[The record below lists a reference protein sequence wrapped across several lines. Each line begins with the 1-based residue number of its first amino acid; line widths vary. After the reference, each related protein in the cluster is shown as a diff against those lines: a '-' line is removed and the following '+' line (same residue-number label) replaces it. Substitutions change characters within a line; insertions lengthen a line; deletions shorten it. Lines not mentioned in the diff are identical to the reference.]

1 MGGPEN
7 QREGVVLQCSFS
19 HYEAKPRFELRS
31 VQLLDALQQSVSNE
45 EERGKNGTLGA
56 NVKTRQMQG

>member
-45 EERGKNGTLGA
+45 EGKG
-56 NVKTRQMQG
+56 